1 VPEAARH
8 FFILV
13 VHSPLEAMGYVT
25 TPELSSQRAEA
36 RAIRQHQ
43 NPHQQEGET
52 RN

>member
-13 VHSPLEAMGYVT
+13 VHSPLGAMGYVT
-25 TPELSSQRAEA
+25 APELSSQRAEA
-36 RAIRQHQ
+36 RAIRQRR
-43 NPHQQEGET
+43 NPHQQEDEV